1 MTAPQ
6 SSPFQYITVFLVD
19 QEVGAVALQAVI
31 RVWEAMEQQVKDIR
45 VAPLIQANIRK
56 VVLVKVEEE
65 VQDR

>member
-31 RVWEAMEQQVKDIR
+31 RVWEAMEQRVKDIR